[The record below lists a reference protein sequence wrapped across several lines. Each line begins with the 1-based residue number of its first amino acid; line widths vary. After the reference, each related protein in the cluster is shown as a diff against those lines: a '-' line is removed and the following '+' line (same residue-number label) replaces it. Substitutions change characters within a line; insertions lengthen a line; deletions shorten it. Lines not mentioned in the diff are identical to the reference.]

1 MKPKIRERV
10 GENKTRKPIRGKG
23 GRRLLKNINYGT
35 FKKMFS
41 GPTKE
46 EIEKDITRKEV
57 EIGKLREHIRANEA
71 RIENYKRGVSR
82 TNYSTLEWENQRD
95 EKRIADIE
103 KQITDLKKQLL
114 RM

>member
-1 MKPKIRERV
+1 
-10 GENKTRKPIRGKG
+10 
-23 GRRLLKNINYGT
+23 
-35 FKKMFS
+35 MFS

-71 RIENYKRGVSR
+71 RIENYKRGR